1 MERKG
6 FLHWPFPVV
15 FFRTRYYGKGV
26 KLGGKGTKENYGNY
40 VLLRTPKKCIT
51 TSTNTSIKLTN

>member
-1 MERKG
+1 MEKE
-6 FLHWPFPVV
+6 
-15 FFRTRYYGKGV
+15 GV